1 VGDTLFFK
9 WDKSSDVGGEFG
21 VSGGFDLKEFSFS
34 VVTESF
40 FHDSSGSVHHLLDLS
55 VFFNNSFVGGLSKI
69 FLILHGTGS
78 FNSVS

>member
-21 VSGGFDLKEFSFS
+21 VSGGFYLEEFTFG
-34 VVTESF
+34 VITKSF

-55 VFFNNSFVGGLSKI
+55 VFFYNSFVSGLSKV
-69 FLILHGTGS
+69 FLILHGSSS
-78 FNSVS
+78 FYSVS